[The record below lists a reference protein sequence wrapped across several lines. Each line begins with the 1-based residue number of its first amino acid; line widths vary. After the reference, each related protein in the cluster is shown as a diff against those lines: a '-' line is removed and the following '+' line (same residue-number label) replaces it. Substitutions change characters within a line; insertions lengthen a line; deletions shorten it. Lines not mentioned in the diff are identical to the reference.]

1 LPILNTINY
10 LFDPVKII
18 YRLFL
23 EGQIDPSGSIEIY
36 KSVFVGPVCEWRLL
50 ILKGNTKRRRTRTG
64 GHTEDIV
71 VSDVSMGNAEIG

>member
-10 LFDPVKII
+10 LLDPVKII

-23 EGQIDPSGSIEIY
+23 EGQIDPLGSVEIY
-36 KSVFVGPVCEWRLL
+36 QSVFVGPVCEWRFLV
-50 ILKGNTKRRRTRTG
+50 LKGSTKRRRTRTG
-64 GHTEDIV
+64 GRAEDIV